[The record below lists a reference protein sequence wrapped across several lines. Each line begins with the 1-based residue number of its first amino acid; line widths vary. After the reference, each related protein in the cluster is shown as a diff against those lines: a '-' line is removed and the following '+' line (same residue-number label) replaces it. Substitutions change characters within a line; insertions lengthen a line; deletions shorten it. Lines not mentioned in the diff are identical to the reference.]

1 MLNYILLQ
9 QAAAA
14 DMQGAGWSS
23 WIMIIAIIAIFYF
36 FMIRPQQK
44 QRKETQKFH
53 DSLTK
58 GTKVI
63 TAGGIHGRVVEVDG
77 PVVLLE
83 IASGIKI
90 RINKTSI
97 YPSHE
102 AAGADAA
109 NPVNAEKK

>member
-1 MLNYILLQ
+1 MIFLQ
-9 QAAAA
+9 EAAQ
-14 DMQGAGWSS
+14 MQQGAGWSS
-23 WIMIIAIIAIFYF
+23 WIMIIAIIVIFYF

-53 DSLTK
+53 DSLAK
-58 GTKVI
+58 GAKVI

-77 PVVLLE
+77 ASVLLE
-83 IASGIKI
+83 IAQGVKI
-90 RINKTSI
+90 RVNKTSI
-97 YPSHE
+97 YPSPE

>member
-9 QAAAA
+9 EAAVNPQAA
-14 DMQGAGWSS
+14 GWTS
-23 WIMIIAIIAIFYF
+23 WLMILAIIAIFYF

-77 PVVLLE
+77 PTVLLE

-97 YPSHE
+97 YPSPE
-102 AAGADAA
+102 AASTDAA